1 MTPDPVGYER
11 YAVYFAPRSG
21 STLGDLGARWLGR
34 DAHGAPVAPL
44 DAPGS
49 PVRREELIRDAR
61 RYGFHATLK
70 APFRLGD
77 DFSFADLDAAVAALA
92 SSREPIVGPS
102 LMAASLDGFVAL
114 TPTRPSPAI
123 DALASRCVT
132 DLDLMRAPL
141 SAAEMS
147 RRRRGGLD
155 TVEDANLRA
164 WGYPY
169 VLDRFRFHITLT
181 IRLSRAE
188 AVEVVRALSATFAP
202 ALDEGL
208 AIEDLCIFGDPGGG
222 APFRL
227 LRRHPLG
234 K

>member
-1 MTPDPVGYER
+1 MAPDLDGYER

-21 STLGDLGARWLGR
+21 SVLGDLGARWLGR
-34 DAHGAPVAPL
+34 DENGAPVEAL
-44 DAPGS
+44 EAPGS
-49 PVRREELIRDAR
+49 PVRRDDLIRDAR

-70 APFRLGD
+70 APFRLGE
-77 DFSFADLDAAVAALA
+77 DFTFADLDGAVAALA
-92 SSREPIVGPS
+92 SSREPIVAPS
-102 LMAASLDGFVAL
+102 LIVSSLDGFVAL
-114 TPTRPSPAI
+114 TPTAASPAI
-123 DALASRCVT
+123 EALASTCVT

-169 VLDRFRFHITLT
+169 VLSRFRFHMTLT

-188 AVEVVRALSATFAP
+188 AAQAVTALSAAFAP
-202 ALDEGL
+202 ALNEDL
-208 AIEDLCIFGDPGGG
+208 VIEDLCVFGDPGGG

-234 K
+234 Q